1 MTHQNSSLEHAYAV
15 IMAGGSGTRL
25 WPLSRKEKPK
35 QFQSFISE
43 KTMIQ
48 ETFER
53 VSSLVPEDH
62 IFVSTTLACREL
74 VREQLPQIKEER
86 LIIESVSKNTAAAIA
101 YIAKTIEVLD
111 KEAVVATI
119 SSDHAIENPEEFTRS
134 LTVAL
139 TTISKNPDKLST
151 VGINP
156 TSPDT
161 GLGYIKMGKEFDIL
175 NEKRIFFVDAFK
187 EKPDQETA
195 EKYLASWEYLWNA
208 GYFIFSAA
216 TFSNWTKE
224 FMPDLADIMTKIIE
238 QKQAGTLNDET
249 LTLLY
254 GMCSNEAVEPAIIE
268 KLPGDKLLVV
278 PSALKWSDV
287 GSWKTL
293 FEFLSK
299 KNGTAIVS
307 SGKHLD
313 LSSKNILVHGD
324 DRFIATL
331 GLKDII
337 IVDTH
342 DALLIAQKDSVSSDI
357 KKLIEELKEKNSEL
371 L

>member
-1 MTHQNSSLEHAYAV
+1 
-15 IMAGGSGTRL
+15 
-25 WPLSRKEKPK
+25 
-35 QFQSFISE
+35 
-43 KTMIQ
+43 
-48 ETFER
+48 
-53 VSSLVPEDH
+53 
-62 IFVSTTLACREL
+62 
-74 VREQLPQIKEER
+74 
-86 LIIESVSKNTAAAIA
+86 
-101 YIAKTIEVLD
+101 
-111 KEAVVATI
+111 
-119 SSDHAIENPEEFTRS
+119 
-134 LTVAL
+134 
-139 TTISKNPDKLST
+139 
-151 VGINP
+151 
-156 TSPDT
+156 

-342 DALLIAQKDSVSSDI
+342 DALLIAQKDCVSSDI